1 MRPRRTLDRPDAGP
15 SRYELAEGQSLRERR
30 RFETLLRRL
39 LIAFTAPGDQVDPLI
54 PQWLGHLGECLRAD
68 QVAIYRL
75 HRQTGSYQRTY
86 SWHAPSSG
94 PLANRVDPETLSRP
108 RAPGQ
113 VAVPIDLDGG
123 PCYLTL
129 KAGSHV
135 HSWTDG
141 IVHDLSLI
149 AEVFAQA
156 VALRRAVGSLG
167 DVTGRLINAQEAERR
182 RIGRELHDHIGPHMA
197 LLSLI
202 AEEIRQPAVASV
214 KATRQNVNKLRRQIV
229 EVSRELHELS
239 HRLHSAT
246 LEAHGLIPAL
256 RRLVAEFSG
265 HHGLMIG
272 FRQSAVPSRLAP
284 DVSLCLFRV
293 AEESLNNVVK
303 HSRARSA
310 HIDVTG
316 KADEIQLTVHD
327 YGVGFDTAA
336 SRVQTGL
343 GIVSMRERLRLVLGT
358 INIES
363 TPALGTTVMVR
374 VPTGV

>member
-1 MRPRRTLDRPDAGP
+1 MTRRRTLDRADAGA

-30 RFETLLRRL
+30 RFETILRRL
-39 LIAFTAPGDQVDPLI
+39 LIGFTEPGDDVDALI
-54 PQWLGHLGECLRAD
+54 PQWLGHVGECLRVD

-75 HRQTGSYQRTY
+75 HQQTGSYQRTY
-86 SWHAPSSG
+86 FWHAPSSR
-94 PLANRVDPETLSRP
+94 PPANRVDPKTWSRP

-113 VAVPIDLDGG
+113 VAVPFDMDGV

-129 KAGSHV
+129 NAGSQL

-156 VALRRAVGSLG
+156 VARRRAVGSLG

-202 AEEIRQPAVASV
+202 AEELRQPAVTSV
-214 KATRQNVNKLRRQIV
+214 KTTRQNVNKLQRQIG
-229 EVSRELHELS
+229 EVSRELYELS
-239 HRLHSAT
+239 HRLHSTT
-246 LEAHGLIPAL
+246 LEAQGLVPAL
-256 RRLVAEFSG
+256 RRLVAEFSE

-272 FRQSAVPSRLAP
+272 FSQSAVPSSLAP

-303 HSRARSA
+303 HSRVRSA
-310 HIDVTG
+310 LVDVKG

-327 YGVGFDTAA
+327 HGVGFDTAA
-336 SRVQTGL
+336 RRVQTGL
-343 GIVSMRERLRLVLGT
+343 GLVSMRDRLRLVLGT

-363 TPALGTTVMVR
+363 TPAQGTTVMVR